1 MTKVDDSLLP
11 LVESIWNYMA
21 RRYFEPIH
29 RAAARDTKLLETLPG
44 FLLKPKKIIFYFGR
58 THIGIEID
66 GPINIDKLPSMLE
79 PQLVVKDYL
88 DEEVNI
94 LEKII
99 GFNFDSSRPSLV
111 IPLIGINQ
119 DLQFPTN
126 RGFDELIN
134 LGWNFAAQN
143 ALQGL
148 NCSAPSPICGEF
160 SRIVNGW
167 FHDANDTGLVSR
179 HIKWLDFIPY
189 ELQEDDDKFMV
200 RMKITIFDRLANLD
214 SKFVYPIPES
224 YKYGKLPQIN
234 RFIETWGNKNSSE
247 TDITSFLSKDDNK
260 FILTMN
266 FRATQVLSELT
277 CHWQSEERNAIR
289 PDFFVVKP
297 DGYADI
303 VEFKLPFVKGNAV
316 VGGCNR
322 ETFSAWLNS
331 YISQTRVYSSY
342 FDDPN
347 NRRWFEGEYGFKVH
361 KPRRIL
367 VVGRRTDFE
376 SEVWREIA
384 SDYRDIEIINFD
396 DLVDGVV
403 AQFYM

>member
-1 MTKVDDSLLP
+1 MTKVDDSLWP
-11 LVESIWNYMA
+11 SVESICNQMA
-21 RRYFEPIH
+21 SRYFEPIH
-29 RAAARDTKLLETLPG
+29 QAAVRDPKLLETLPG
-44 FLLKPKKIIFYFGR
+44 FLLKPEKIIFYFGK
-58 THIGIEID
+58 THIGIEND
-66 GPINIDKLPSMLE
+66 GPISIDKLPSGIE
-79 PQLVVKDYL
+79 PQLLLKDYL
-88 DEEVNI
+88 DEDINI
-94 LEKII
+94 FEKII
-99 GFNFDSSRPSLV
+99 GFNFDSSRPNLV
-111 IPLIGINQ
+111 IPLVGINQ

-126 RGFDELIN
+126 RGFDELVN

-143 ALQGL
+143 SLQGL
-148 NCSAPSPICGEF
+148 NSPAPSPIEGEF
-160 SRIVNGW
+160 SRVVNGW
-167 FHDANDTGLVSR
+167 FHDANDAGLVSR

-200 RMKITIFDRLANLD
+200 RMDISIFDRLAKYD

-234 RFIETWGNKNSSE
+234 RFIEKWGSKSSSE
-247 TDITSFLSKDDNK
+247 TDITSFLSKDENK

-266 FRATQVLSELT
+266 FRAKQVLSELT
-277 CHWQSEERNAIR
+277 CQWQSEDKNAIR

-303 VEFKLPFVKGNAV
+303 VEFKLPFIKGNTV
-316 VGGCNR
+316 VGGGNR

-347 NRRWFEGEYGFKVH
+347 NRRWFEEKYGFKVH

-376 SEVWREIA
+376 SEVWREIV
-384 SDYRDIEIINFD
+384 SDYRDVEIINFD

>member
-1 MTKVDDSLLP
+1 MTKIDDSLWP
-11 LVESIWNYMA
+11 SVETIMNNMVN
-21 RRYFEPIH
+21 RYFSHIH
-29 RAAARDTKLLETLPG
+29 RAAALDPKRLETLPG
-44 FLLKPKKIIFYFGR
+44 FLLSPQKVIFYFGR

-66 GPINIDKLPSMLE
+66 GPESIEQLPSQIE
-79 PQLVVKDYL
+79 PQVIVNDYL
-88 DEEVNI
+88 DKDCN
-94 LEKII
+94 LFEKII
-99 GFNFDSSRPSLV
+99 GFNYDSSRPNLV

-126 RGFDELIN
+126 RGFDALVN
-134 LGWNFAAQN
+134 LGWNFVAQSS
-143 ALQGL
+143 LQGL
-148 NCSAPSPICGEF
+148 NSPAPRPIEGMF

-167 FHDANDTGLVSR
+167 FHDANEVGLISR

-189 ELQEDDDKFMV
+189 EMKEDDDKFMI
-200 RMKITIFDRLANLD
+200 RMEISLFDRLAELD
-214 SKFVYPIPES
+214 SNFVYPIPDD

-247 TDITSFLSKDDNK
+247 TEITSFLAKDENR

-266 FRATQVLSELT
+266 FRAKQAFPELT
-277 CHWQSEERNAIR
+277 CEWQSENKQAIR

-303 VEFKLPFVKGNAV
+303 VEFKLPFVKGKTI
-316 VGGCNR
+316 VGGVNR
-322 ETFSAWLNS
+322 ETYSAWLNS

-347 NRRWFEGEYGFKVH
+347 NRSWFERKYGFKVH

-367 VVGRRTDFE
+367 VVGRRTDFD
-376 SEVWREIA
+376 SEIWREIA
-384 SDYRDIEIINFD
+384 SDYRDIDIINFD
-396 DLVDGVV
+396 DFVDSVV